1 MPVVSDI
8 NADKYQSA
16 GRHQTIRRQ
25 TSENSI
31 LERKRVQA
39 PLVPGFKPPS
49 GCALGYGQAVRCS
62 LNGQAMLAY
71 EPDLRFLCRNRTS
84 SARRAG
90 WFKGEYVRLSRLTCP
105 VGSSARNALA
115 HPCLRGGQGRS
126 EPEGV
131 KEALIHSQNR
141 ISYEFLSNA
150 SS

>member
-25 TSENSI
+25 TSEGSI
-31 LERKRVQA
+31 PEGKRVQV

-84 SARRAG
+84 SARNRLRLSG
-90 WFKGEYVRLSRLTCP
+90 WFKGEL
-105 VGSSARNALA
+105 
-115 HPCLRGGQGRS
+115 
-126 EPEGV
+126 
-131 KEALIHSQNR
+131 
-141 ISYEFLSNA
+141 
-150 SS
+150 